1 MIKLKTFCTIY
12 HGQKV
17 DFDGVCGAQCVDL
30 FRQYNKDVWGNPRLE
45 GLGENGGAKDL
56 WLKYDQMPL
65 TKKYLCKVTNP
76 VCGDVVVFGA
86 TPTNK
91 FGHVAIFLA
100 QNGDD
105 MLVFEQN
112 GYTQDGAKYAWR
124 STQGMLGTLRKRNN
138 G

>member
-1 MIKLKTFCTIY
+1 MELNTFCTTY

-56 WLKYDQMPL
+56 WLKYDKMPL
-65 TKKYLCKVTNP
+65 TKKYLRKVTKP

-86 TPTNK
+86 TPANK

-100 QNGDD
+100 QKGDNI
-105 MLVFEQN
+105 LVFEQN
-112 GYTQDGAKYAWR
+112 GYTQDGAKYVWR
-124 STQGMLGTLRKRNN
+124 SVQGMLGALRKR
-138 G
+138 

>member
-1 MIKLKTFCTIY
+1 MKLKTFCTIY
-12 HGQKV
+12 YGQKV

-30 FRQYNKDVWGNPRLE
+30 FRRYNEDVWGNPRLE

-65 TKKYLCKVTNP
+65 TKKYLCKVTEP

-86 TPTNK
+86 TPFNK

-100 QNGDD
+100 QNDD
-105 MLVFEQN
+105 DILVFEQDGFAQN
-112 GYTQDGAKYAWR
+112 GVKYAWR
-124 STQGMLGTLRKRNN
+124 SAQGMLGALRKR
-138 G
+138 

>member
-1 MIKLKTFCTIY
+1 MMKLKTFCTIY

-17 DFDGVCGAQCVDL
+17 DFDGACGAQCVDL

-56 WLKYDQMPL
+56 WLKYDQMPI
-65 TKKYLCKVTNP
+65 TKKYLCKVAKP
-76 VCGDVVVFGA
+76 VCGDIVVFGA

-112 GYTQDGAKYAWR
+112 GYTQDGAKYTWR
-124 STQGMLGTLRKRNN
+124 STQGMLGALRKRNN

>member
-1 MIKLKTFCTIY
+1 MKLSTFCTIY

-17 DFDGVCGAQCVDL
+17 DFDGACGAQCVDL

-65 TKKYLCKVTNP
+65 MKKYLRKVTEP
-76 VCGDVVVFGA
+76 ICGDVVVFGA

-100 QNGDD
+100 QKDNK
-105 MLVFEQN
+105 MLVFEQD
-112 GYTQDGAKYAWR
+112 GYMQDGAKYAWR
-124 STQGMLGTLRKRNN
+124 SVQGLLGVLRSR
-138 G
+138 

>member
-1 MIKLKTFCTIY
+1 MIKLKTFCIIY

-17 DFDGVCGAQCVDL
+17 DFDGACGAQCVDL

-100 QNGDD
+100 QKGNDI
-105 MLVFEQN
+105 LVFEQN

-124 STQGMLGTLRKRNN
+124 STQGMLGALRKR
-138 G
+138 

>member
-1 MIKLKTFCTIY
+1 MNLNTFCTTY

-56 WLKYDQMPL
+56 WLKYDQMPI
-65 TKKYLCKVTNP
+65 TKKYLRKVTKP
-76 VCGDVVVFGA
+76 ACGDIVVFGA
-86 TPTNK
+86 TSANK
-91 FGHVAIFLA
+91 YGHVAIFLA

-112 GYTQDGAKYAWR
+112 GYTQDGAKYVWR
-124 STQGMLGTLRKRNN
+124 SAQGMLGALRKR
-138 G
+138 

>member
-1 MIKLKTFCTIY
+1 MNLSIFCMKY

-56 WLKYDQMPL
+56 WLKYDQMSI
-65 TKKYLCKVTNP
+65 TKKYLCKVAKP

-86 TPTNK
+86 TLTNK

-100 QNGDD
+100 QEGND

-124 STQGMLGTLRKRNN
+124 STQGMLGALRKR
-138 G
+138 

>member
-1 MIKLKTFCTIY
+1 MELSIFCTKY

-17 DFDGVCGAQCVDL
+17 DFDGVCRAQCVDL

-65 TKKYLCKVTNP
+65 TKKYLRKVTEP

-91 FGHVAIFLA
+91 FGHVAIFLV
-100 QNGDD
+100 QEGDD
-105 MLVFEQN
+105 MLVFEQDGFAQN
-112 GYTQDGAKYAWR
+112 GAKYAWR
-124 STQGMLGTLRKRNN
+124 STQEMLGALRKR
-138 G
+138 

>member
-1 MIKLKTFCTIY
+1 MMKLKTFCTTY
-12 HGQKV
+12 YRQKV

-30 FRQYNKDVWGNPRLE
+30 FRQYNKDVWDNPRLE

-65 TKKYLCKVTNP
+65 MKKYLCKVTNP

-100 QNGDD
+100 QEGDD
-105 MLVFEQN
+105 ILVFEQN
-112 GYTQDGAKYAWR
+112 GYTQDGAKYVWR
-124 STQGMLGTLRKRNN
+124 STQGMLGALRKR
-138 G
+138 

>member
-1 MIKLKTFCTIY
+1 MKLKTFCTIY
-12 HGQKV
+12 YGQKV

-30 FRQYNKDVWGNPRLE
+30 FRRYNEDVWGNPRLE

-56 WLKYDQMPL
+56 WLKYDRMPL
-65 TKKYLCKVTNP
+65 MKKYLCKVTEP

-86 TPTNK
+86 TPINK

-105 MLVFEQN
+105 MLVFEQD
-112 GYTQDGAKYAWR
+112 GFAQDGAKYTWR
-124 STQGMLGTLRKRNN
+124 SAQVMLGALRKR
-138 G
+138 

>member
-12 HGQKV
+12 YGQKV
-17 DFDGVCGAQCVDL
+17 DFDGACGAQCVDL

-65 TKKYLCKVTNP
+65 TKKHLCKVTNP

-86 TPTNK
+86 TSANK

-124 STQGMLGTLRKRNN
+124 STQGMLGALRKR
-138 G
+138 